1 MKSTEKHDFDKV
13 DFWGGGGGGGVILI
27 ATLKGFS

>member
-13 DFWGGGGGGGVILI
+13 DFGGGGGGGEILLEH
-27 ATLKGFS
+27 LKSFF